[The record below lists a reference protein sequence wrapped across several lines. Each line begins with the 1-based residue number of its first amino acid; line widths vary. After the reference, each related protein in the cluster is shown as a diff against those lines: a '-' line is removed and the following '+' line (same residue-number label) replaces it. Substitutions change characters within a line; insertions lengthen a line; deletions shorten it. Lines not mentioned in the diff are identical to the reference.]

1 MSTKWD
7 FYSFFFTLS
16 SSSEALSSESLR
28 SSFISFPFSKPVRA
42 IYGENIEKFEVWCT
56 SEFCWVYPEYQDGP
70 HQVEEL
76 QDDQEAVEDVVG
88 GEHVDVGLRGADGGV
103 QDTGGE

>member
-1 MSTKWD
+1 MS
-7 FYSFFFTLS
+7 
-16 SSSEALSSESLR
+16 
-28 SSFISFPFSKPVRA
+28 
-42 IYGENIEKFEVWCT
+42 VWG
-56 SEFCWVYPEYQDGP
+56 VYPEYEDGP

>member
-42 IYGENIEKFEVWCT
+42 IYGENIEKFEKSDVQVNFV
-56 SEFCWVYPEYQDGP
+56 EFTLSIRTV
-70 HQVEEL
+70 HIR
-76 QDDQEAVEDVVG
+76 
-88 GEHVDVGLRGADGGV
+88 LRNCRMIRR
-103 QDTGGE
+103 QLKM